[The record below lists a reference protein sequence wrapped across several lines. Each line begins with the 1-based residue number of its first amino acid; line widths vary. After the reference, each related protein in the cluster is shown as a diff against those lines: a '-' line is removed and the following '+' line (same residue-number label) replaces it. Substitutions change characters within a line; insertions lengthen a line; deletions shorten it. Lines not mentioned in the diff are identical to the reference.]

1 MTNMPAR
8 EFRWRLPPAAVVI
21 MPRPGM
27 IFVEFFVPV
36 PEGSMIRAV
45 LGSAVEAVLMGAL
58 VRFIRFAVEAVMF
71 PMIACVLVVVV
82 VSRGRHRHCGHSQ
95 RCGRDYGL
103 CHGHHRS
110 PWLGLLGAA
119 HREGYGFRSEYL
131 RKASFIDGLC
141 GRHNLL
147 EIAALWPGG
156 SPGQAAKLQLPLSAQ
171 EFS

>member
-1 MTNMPAR
+1 MICA
-8 EFRWRLPPAAVVI
+8 
-21 MPRPGM
+21 GM
-27 IFVEFFVPV
+27 VFVEVTVQVPQ
-36 PEGSMIRAV
+36 GTMKGAV
-45 LGSAVEAVLMGAL
+45 LGCAFEAVFMSAL
-58 VRFIRFAVEAVMF
+58 VGFVDFSMEAVMF